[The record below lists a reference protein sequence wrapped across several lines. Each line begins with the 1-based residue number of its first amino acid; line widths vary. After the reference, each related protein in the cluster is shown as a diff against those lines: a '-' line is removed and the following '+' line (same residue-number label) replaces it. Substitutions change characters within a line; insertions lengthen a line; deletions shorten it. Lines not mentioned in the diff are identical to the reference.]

1 MHLNLDFNKIKMI
14 ISDFDGIFT
23 DGTGMVDFDG
33 RVSKRINFHDVLGI
47 AAAFEVGLKVVI
59 ITGEEAGAIKYL
71 CRKFEK
77 LQAFQG
83 IKNKLPLVKQ
93 IVEDSKLTP
102 SQIVYIGDD
111 INDMPSLQYAGF
123 KVTVPNANYVI
134 KEIKEIQITEKKGGE
149 GVFREV
155 VDAVI
160 YNKFDTSLF
169 AGEK

>member
-23 DGTGMVDFDG
+23 DGTG
-33 RVSKRINFHDVLGI
+33 
-47 AAAFEVGLKVVI
+47 
-59 ITGEEAGAIKYL
+59 
-71 CRKFEK
+71 
-77 LQAFQG
+77 
-83 IKNKLPLVKQ
+83 